1 MFTKKEKKFLRTL
14 MQSSGSFLQAL
25 DYNYDNN
32 NEDAFREE
40 HQLSF
45 IDAEKM
51 IESIINKLEK

>member
-1 MFTKKEKKFLRTL
+1 